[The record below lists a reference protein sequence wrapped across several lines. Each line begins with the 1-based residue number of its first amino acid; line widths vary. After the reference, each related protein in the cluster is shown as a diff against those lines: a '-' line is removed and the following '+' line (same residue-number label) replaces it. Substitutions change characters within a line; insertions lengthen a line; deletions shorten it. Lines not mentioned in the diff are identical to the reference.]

1 MEPRQEDQTRGAC
14 TALTFPT
21 HAAVQLINRL
31 TFYPPPSLIVSGIES
46 EGQAMADSGV
56 GQGFGFDLR
65 GRTVLVTGASAGIGR
80 RFATILGQSGARVV
94 LAARRAEVLAE
105 AVYELKSRNIEA
117 ASVAMDVADEASTI
131 AAYDAA
137 EAAFGPVDTVVANA
151 GLSAVGRAID
161 LPIEEFDKVVS
172 VNLRGTF
179 LTVREGAKRMIA
191 HGSEQSGRGRIVI
204 VSSITDRQISPGL
217 APYSATKAGV
227 TQMGRVLARD
237 WAGKGINVNVISP
250 GYMHTDLT
258 EGLAE
263 SRTGKALIAKF
274 ARPRFM
280 DTDALDSTLL
290 YLCSD
295 VASQVTGSVFTID
308 DGQTLS

>member
-1 MEPRQEDQTRGAC
+1 MSEPSANG
-14 TALTFPT
+14 
-21 HAAVQLINRL
+21 
-31 TFYPPPSLIVSGIES
+31 
-46 EGQAMADSGV
+46 
-56 GQGFGFDLR
+56 GFHFDLK
-65 GRTVLVTGASAGIGR
+65 GRTALVTGASAGIGR
-80 RFATILGQSGARVV
+80 RFAEILGESGARIV

-105 AVYELKSRNIEA
+105 VEADLKAKGIA
-117 ASVAMDVADEASTI
+117 CISVAMDVADEASTI

-179 LTVREGAKRMIA
+179 LTAREGAKRMIS
-191 HGSEQSGRGRIVI
+191 HGSAETGRGRIVI
-204 VSSITDRQISPGL
+204 ISSITDKQISPGL

-250 GYMHTDLT
+250 GYMHTELT
-258 EGLAE
+258 EGLPE
-263 SRTGKALIAKF
+263 SRTGQALIAKF

-280 DTDALDSTLL
+280 DTNALDATLL

-295 VASQVTGSVFTID
+295 ASAQVTGSVFTID